1 MVTLLG
7 SLIKKMEQTNLQH
20 EKLAVLRK
28 MAKQKEKK
36 IIVSERIEIENHKA
50 GDTLMQ
56 SGGGVKNSIAFA

>member
-1 MVTLLG
+1 M
-7 SLIKKMEQTNLQH
+7 
-20 EKLAVLRK
+20 RK